1 MTAYADV
8 HVHRD
13 PPDVVGRRDRMGV
26 LLLIVADIA
35 FVLCLMFSYLYLRF
49 LNVNGL
55 WLPEEVSPAA
65 SGMTWIVNAVLIVGA
80 VVFLLG
86 VRSMRA
92 GRQGAFV
99 GAAAVAFI
107 LAVVALV
114 LQWTQVANF
123 GFPAAENGY
132 FASAY
137 SSSMVILAGANVFH
151 ILLTVVISLGML
163 TRGSMGKFA
172 APAAW
177 QPRLG
182 MYWWIWVAV
191 SSVLVGLMTTL
202 YVQTPYPPSM

>member
-1 MTAYADV
+1 MSAYADV

-55 WLPEEVSPAA
+55 WLPEEVSPAPD
-65 SGMTWIVNAVLIVGA
+65 GMTWIINAILIVGA
-80 VVFLLG
+80 LVFVFG
-86 VRSMRA
+86 VRAMRA
-92 GRQGAFV
+92 GRTGAFV
-99 GAAAVAFI
+99 GAAAVALI
-107 LAVVALV
+107 LAIVALV
-114 LQWTQVANF
+114 MQYVQLSNF

-137 SSSMVILAGANVFH
+137 SSSIVILSGANLFH
-151 ILLTVVISLGML
+151 IFLTVVISLGMV
-163 TRGSMGKFA
+163 TRGRMGKFA

-191 SSVLVGLMTTL
+191 SAVLVGLMTTF
-202 YVQTPYPPSM
+202 YVHTPFPPSM